1 MENERFK
8 PKFDIL
14 YYSVLIFA
22 SIILIGVSLIGV
34 IFDGALSVLFVTVP
48 TTLLIGYF
56 MLTTVFGYVELRE
69 KCVFVK
75 FGFFASREIPYS
87 KIRGT
92 VIERKLYSDS
102 MMSLKNSI
110 EHLNIKHGTFDV
122 TTVSVVDNAALAQ
135 KIEERKQRE
144 IASQTKEI

>member
-1 MENERFK
+1 MENEKFK

-14 YYSVLIFA
+14 YYSTLIFSA
-22 SIILIGVSLIGV
+22 VILIGVSLIGV
-34 IFDGALSVLFVTVP
+34 IFDGALSILFVTVP

-56 MLTTVFGYVELRE
+56 LLSPVFGYVELRE

-122 TTVSVVDNAALAQ
+122 TSVSVLDNAKLAE
-135 KIEERKQRE
+135 KIEERRQ
-144 IASQTKEI
+144 KER

>member
-1 MENERFK
+1 MENEKFK

-14 YYSVLIFA
+14 YYSTLIFSA
-22 SIILIGVSLIGV
+22 VILIGVSLIGV

-48 TTLLIGYF
+48 TTLFIGYF
-56 MLTTVFGYVELRE
+56 LLSPVFGYVELRE

-122 TTVSVVDNAALAQ
+122 TSVSVLDNAKLAE
-135 KIEERKQRE
+135 KIEERRQ
-144 IASQTKEI
+144 KER